1 MLRSDVVIVRED
13 NPRCSELE
21 AKGYEVIGYS
31 WGANLRFDDSS
42 DLTMFGE
49 RVRRVRNEGFT
60 IRELTSDD
68 LASVSEVESANV
80 NDYPQSAATR
90 HEMPTI
96 KRLNDMIHAG
106 VRFWGVLVE
115 GRPVAVT
122 GLERVGQRWNT
133 KFTSVLAEYR
143 GRGLGAAVK
152 AASIVVLFNE
162 GARWFSTGG
171 AASNEA
177 SLGANRTLGYV
188 LEPTWRTYSMTHKP
202 QRQDFL

>member
-13 NPRCSELE
+13 DPRCSELE

-49 RVRRVRNEGFT
+49 RVRRVRSEGFT

-68 LASVSEVESANV
+68 LASVSEVELANV

-90 HEMPTI
+90 HEMPTLE
-96 KRLNDMIHAG
+96 RLNDMTHAG
-106 VRFWGVLVE
+106 VRFWGVFLGV
-115 GRPVAVT
+115 RLVAVT

-143 GRGLGAAVK
+143 GRGLGATVK
-152 AASIVVLFNE
+152 AASIVVLYDE

-171 AASNEA
+171 AVSNEA

-188 LEPTWRTYSMTHKP
+188 LEPAWRTYSMTHKP
-202 QRQDFL
+202 ERQDFL

>member
-1 MLRSDVVIVRED
+1 MIIVRED
-13 NPRCSELE
+13 DPRCSELE
-21 AKGYEVIGYS
+21 TEGYEVVGYS
-31 WGANLRFDDSS
+31 WGANLRLDDSS
-42 DLTMFGE
+42 DLAVLDA
-49 RVRRVRNEGFT
+49 RVRRVRSGGFT

-68 LASVSEVESANV
+68 LASVSEVEFANV

-90 HEMPTI
+90 HEMPTLE
-96 KRLNDMIHAG
+96 RLNDMIHAG
-106 VRFWGVLVE
+106 VRFWGVFLE
-115 GRPVAVT
+115 TGLVAVT
-122 GLERVGQRWNT
+122 GFERLDQRWNT
-133 KFTSVLAEYR
+133 TFTSVLAQYR

-152 AASIVVLFNE
+152 AVSILVLFNE

-188 LEPTWRTYSMTHKP
+188 LEPTWQTYSMTHKP

>member
-13 NPRCSELE
+13 DPRCSELE
-21 AKGYEVIGYS
+21 VKGYEVIGYS

>member
-1 MLRSDVVIVRED
+1 M
-13 NPRCSELE
+13 
-21 AKGYEVIGYS
+21 
-31 WGANLRFDDSS
+31 
-42 DLTMFGE
+42 
-49 RVRRVRNEGFT
+49 
-60 IRELTSDD
+60 
-68 LASVSEVESANV
+68 ESANV

>member
-13 NPRCSELE
+13 DPRCSELE